1 MPSRDAYQCTCNSIG
16 NIVVAFRRMIDAVEW
31 FFDDKVEHLS
41 SEEIGRK
48 GLDALRNIHLD
59 DSDKAT
65 VGFKF
70 SDSALDCSKSIEIK
84 KSKLSTTSTNSSD
97 DFINYLKQSQTENLV
112 FRYRDLVRFIISTK
126 GDKLRELSE
135 IIGFSDVTKTRD
147 VLQKAANRLSSD
159 ITNKSFENHIS
170 HQQKLILD
178 QFGENITS
186 DGEFIGA
193 VKEITKDFDLG
204 VEVAELKD
212 VNTVLQKIKK
222 PDDSEETKQETYLSL
237 LQEKL
242 IDYPVH
248 LQELEQRYKEY
259 REKFESIIADLDKL
273 KKLALDKLLSTGHE
287 LLEGEGH
294 DEDTCPL
301 CLQDKSQTDLLVEL
315 QVRIAELEVVK
326 VENKELGAAKS
337 TLQDQISLTTGALN
351 QIIQNPQSSEEMN
364 AHRKKTLNDV
374 VEKVGKYSASLSAS
388 VLGGKSLPEEVELKV
403 DVSPLSDLGEVCKED
418 LEAIQKKRKKDP
430 ILDAY
435 LKISI
440 ASHAYAQV
448 RDLKAEQAAY
458 ETQRDAMDEISTRFI
473 KAQKDA
479 LTSFLDSYSNKIDE
493 IYQFLNPGERVEN
506 IAIVPVE
513 KDGELVGL
521 TIEFDF
527 LDEKSTSP
535 PHKYLSESHLNCLG
549 LAAFLASADAFN
561 KKNRFF
567 ILDDVISSFDSEH
580 RKRFADLII
589 EKYGDYQVVLL
600 THEQSWFTIIS
611 NRAKKNGWSIH
622 TVKFNDADGTYLDD
636 APKTLKEEIQAQI
649 DSGDGSGLG
658 NKARKYLER
667 VLKDIAIKLHVKVV
681 YRPNVR
687 NESRMANELLIDL
700 KSRLKDVNCT
710 DLLENPVIDRLVD
723 STSIANKDSH
733 DSYAVMEFGDLKSH
747 WQDVQDFEKLFFC
760 EACSTHVSTKFAAS
774 GDNKVQCKEGH
785 LSYSWKS

>member
-301 CLQDKSQTDLLVEL
+301 CL
-315 QVRIAELEVVK
+315 
-326 VENKELGAAKS
+326 
-337 TLQDQISLTTGALN
+337 
-351 QIIQNPQSSEEMN
+351 
-364 AHRKKTLNDV
+364 
-374 VEKVGKYSASLSAS
+374 
-388 VLGGKSLPEEVELKV
+388 
-403 DVSPLSDLGEVCKED
+403 
-418 LEAIQKKRKKDP
+418 
-430 ILDAY
+430 
-435 LKISI
+435 
-440 ASHAYAQV
+440 
-448 RDLKAEQAAY
+448 
-458 ETQRDAMDEISTRFI
+458 
-473 KAQKDA
+473 
-479 LTSFLDSYSNKIDE
+479 
-493 IYQFLNPGERVEN
+493 
-506 IAIVPVE
+506 
-513 KDGELVGL
+513 
-521 TIEFDF
+521 
-527 LDEKSTSP
+527 
-535 PHKYLSESHLNCLG
+535 
-549 LAAFLASADAFN
+549 
-561 KKNRFF
+561 
-567 ILDDVISSFDSEH
+567 
-580 RKRFADLII
+580 
-589 EKYGDYQVVLL
+589 
-600 THEQSWFTIIS
+600 
-611 NRAKKNGWSIH
+611 
-622 TVKFNDADGTYLDD
+622 
-636 APKTLKEEIQAQI
+636 
-649 DSGDGSGLG
+649 
-658 NKARKYLER
+658 
-667 VLKDIAIKLHVKVV
+667 
-681 YRPNVR
+681 
-687 NESRMANELLIDL
+687 
-700 KSRLKDVNCT
+700 
-710 DLLENPVIDRLVD
+710 
-723 STSIANKDSH
+723 
-733 DSYAVMEFGDLKSH
+733 
-747 WQDVQDFEKLFFC
+747 
-760 EACSTHVSTKFAAS
+760 
-774 GDNKVQCKEGH
+774 
-785 LSYSWKS
+785 